1 MKDNRIKLSLGVVI
15 VGLGLMMG
23 VMGMMSSRALAQAQT
38 VEEATEAGEV
48 EEMVVMEK
56 AQETEGVDYYL
67 SYPGILPDHPLYWV
81 KMIRDRVQLWLTTN
95 PLSKAEKLLLYADKR
110 LGAGWALIEGNK
122 VELGLTTLTKGEK
135 YLERTMIETIKLGD
149 EGDELRFKEKLGK
162 AVIKHEEVLLL
173 LKEKLGDEHK
183 GMMEQMLQ
191 TTKKEK

>member
-1 MKDNRIKLSLGVVI
+1 MKDKRNKLSLGIVI

-23 VMGMMSSRALAQAQT
+23 VMGTMGSRALVQAQA
-38 VEEATEAGEV
+38 VEEATEAGEA
-48 EEMVVMEK
+48 EEMVMMEK

-95 PLSKAEKLLLYADKR
+95 PLAKAEKLLLYADKR

-122 VELGLTTLTKGEK
+122 VELGVTTLTKGEK
-135 YLERTMIETIKLGD
+135 YLERVMIEAAKLG
-149 EGDELRFKEKLGK
+149 EGGDEMRFKEKLGK
-162 AVIKHEEVLLL
+162 AVMKHEEVLLL
-173 LKEKLGDEHK
+173 LEEKLGDEYK

-191 TTKKEK
+191 TTKKGK